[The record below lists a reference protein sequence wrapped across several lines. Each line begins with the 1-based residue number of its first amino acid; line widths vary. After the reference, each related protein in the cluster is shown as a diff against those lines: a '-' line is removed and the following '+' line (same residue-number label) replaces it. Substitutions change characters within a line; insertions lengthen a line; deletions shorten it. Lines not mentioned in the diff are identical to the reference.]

1 MKKTLLILILA
12 ALCLAGCQSLGARAP
27 SPSAPAVTL
36 RAQTPG
42 PSGTPSLTPSPDAGP
57 ALTPELREY
66 PNPLAIGSVHL
77 YLGSNADCP
86 PTGGKGRFDGRA
98 NLEHDALRLPEG
110 RLYSIAKEDTGTYP
124 YLIDLGEEEQ
134 REFLARIESSAARKA
149 GEGPFYSSYPI
160 LRVLYV
166 MSTGELMEM
175 TLDCTEEPGDIL
187 CSLGYAAGSGETGC
201 VTSEPEWLLFQ
212 DENFYAFLSRY
223 LKTNDPGAPELQNV
237 AHAQA
242 INHRDW
248 HTVIPLSDGA
258 TELLLGVIDANAVIE
273 GGEKRSFVS
282 EFSIELDDGRIIR
295 GDHSLRRRLFGRGG
309 ENSGNPRCALRCV
322 PGGVCAGKVQ
332 VTTDSLRCRKRPGR
346 GKCSRPGRVSA
357 GGHAARYRV
366 ATMTIQS
373 LRFSV

>member
-1 MKKTLLILILA
+1 MYRPVFRFCMQDGISYDVDLLTLQI
-12 ALCLAGCQSLGARAP
+12 ALLS
-27 SPSAPAVTL
+27 SPSRKSDL
-36 RAQTPG
+36 
-42 PSGTPSLTPSPDAGP
+42 SGWAITKSNLSEENHEKNTTHIDSGGALPCRLPVAWGAGP
-57 ALTPELREY
+57 VALRPGRDPPRADPRPERDAVLDAQPGRQSSASTP
-66 PNPLAIGSVHL
+66 PPLAIGSVHL

-134 REFLARIESSAARKA
+134 REFLARIESSAVRKA

-295 GDHSLRRRLFGRGG
+295 GIIPSDGG
-309 ENSGNPRCALRCV
+309 YLGVEGKILEIPDALYD
-322 PGGVCAGKVQ
+322 AFQAEFAQEK
-332 VTTDSLRCRKRPGR
+332 
-346 GKCSRPGRVSA
+346 
-357 GGHAARYRV
+357 YR
-366 ATMTIQS
+366 
-373 LRFSV
+373 

>member
-1 MKKTLLILILA
+1 M
-12 ALCLAGCQSLGARAP
+12 
-27 SPSAPAVTL
+27 
-36 RAQTPG
+36 
-42 PSGTPSLTPSPDAGP
+42 
-57 ALTPELREY
+57 
-66 PNPLAIGSVHL
+66 HL

-134 REFLARIESSAARKA
+134 REFLARIESSAVRKA

-223 LKTNDPGAPELQNV
+223 LKTNDPGAPELRNV

-295 GDHSLRRRLFGRGG
+295 GIIPSDGG
-309 ENSGNPRCALRCV
+309 YLGVEGKILEIPDALYD
-322 PGGVCAGKVQ
+322 AFQAEFAQEK
-332 VTTDSLRCRKRPGR
+332 
-346 GKCSRPGRVSA
+346 
-357 GGHAARYRV
+357 YR
-366 ATMTIQS
+366 
-373 LRFSV
+373 

>member
-1 MKKTLLILILA
+1 MPCGLPVA
-12 ALCLAGCQSLGARAP
+12 WGAGPVALRPGRDPPRADPRPERDAVLDAQPGRRAG
-27 SPSAPAVTL
+27 
-36 RAQTPG
+36 
-42 PSGTPSLTPSPDAGP
+42 PDAGAP
-57 ALTPELREY
+57 RVPQPPCDRERA
-66 PNPLAIGSVHL
+66 PLPR
-77 YLGSNADCP
+77 DCP

-134 REFLARIESSAARKA
+134 REFLARIESSAVRKA

-187 CSLGYAAGSGETGC
+187 CSLGYAARSGETGC

-295 GDHSLRRRLFGRGG
+295 GIIPSDGG
-309 ENSGNPRCALRCV
+309 YWGVEVKILEIPDALYD
-322 PGGVCAGKVQ
+322 AFQAEFAQEK
-332 VTTDSLRCRKRPGR
+332 
-346 GKCSRPGRVSA
+346 
-357 GGHAARYRV
+357 YR
-366 ATMTIQS
+366 
-373 LRFSV
+373 

>member
-1 MKKTLLILILA
+1 MKKTLLILILV

-124 YLIDLGEEEQ
+124 YLIDLGEEDQ
-134 REFLARIESSAARKA
+134 REFLARIESSAVRKA

-295 GDHSLRRRLFGRGG
+295 GIIPSDGG
-309 ENSGNPRCALRCV
+309 YLGVEGKILEIPDALYD
-322 PGGVCAGKVQ
+322 AFQAEFAQEK
-332 VTTDSLRCRKRPGR
+332 
-346 GKCSRPGRVSA
+346 
-357 GGHAARYRV
+357 YR
-366 ATMTIQS
+366 
-373 LRFSV
+373 